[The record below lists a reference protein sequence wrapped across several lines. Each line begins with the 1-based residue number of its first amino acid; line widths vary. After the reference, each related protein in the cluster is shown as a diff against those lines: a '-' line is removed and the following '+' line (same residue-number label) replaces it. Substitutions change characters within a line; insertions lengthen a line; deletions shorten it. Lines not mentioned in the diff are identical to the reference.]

1 MKKLL
6 KKGFTLLELLIV
18 IVILGLLVS
27 LVSINFLPTLSNAY
41 VEVAKQDVARLQ
53 QALVMFKISE
63 GSYPTQEQGLSSLK
77 ENPGNLKRPGKY
89 PSGGYINKLPK
100 DPWGNDYVYIYPGQ
114 YGEFDIISLGADGQP
129 GGEGENADIGNWT
142 E

>member
-18 IVILGLLVS
+18 IVIMGLLVS
-27 LVSINFLPTLSNAY
+27 LVSLNLFPTLNNAY
-41 VEVAKQDVARLQ
+41 IEVAKTDIKKIE
-53 QALVMFKISE
+53 QAVLMFKISE
-63 GSYPTQEQGLSSLK
+63 GSYPTQQQGIKSLK

-89 PSGGYINKLPK
+89 PSGGFINKLPK
-100 DPWGNDYVYIYPGQ
+100 DPWGNDYIYIYPGR
-114 YGEFDIISLGADGQP
+114 YGEFDIISYGADGQP
-129 GGEGENADIGNWT
+129 GGEGENADINSST